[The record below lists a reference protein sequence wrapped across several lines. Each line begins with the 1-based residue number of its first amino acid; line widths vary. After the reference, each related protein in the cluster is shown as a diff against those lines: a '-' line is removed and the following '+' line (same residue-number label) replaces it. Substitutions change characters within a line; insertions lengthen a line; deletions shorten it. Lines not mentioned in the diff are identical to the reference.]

1 MNTNSAEH
9 VSYDMPIP
17 VQRALRK
24 LGQDIRD
31 VRRRRR
37 ITTSLLA
44 ERASIS
50 RTTLANLERG
60 YPGVS
65 IRTLATVLFVLGM
78 IDRISDLADALKDTV
93 GLTLD
98 EERLPQRV
106 RHSHGTGT
114 SRSRR

>member
-1 MNTNSAEH
+1 MNPSSSENF
-9 VSYDMPIP
+9 SYDLPIP

-24 LGQDIRD
+24 MGQDIRD
-31 VRRRRR
+31 ARKRRR

-60 YPGVS
+60 HPGVS

-93 GLTLD
+93 GLALD

-106 RHSHGTGT
+106 RHSPGIGAT
-114 SRSRR
+114 RSKR

>member
-1 MNTNSAEH
+1 MNPSDAEH
-9 VSYDMPIP
+9 VRYDMPIP

-31 VRRRRR
+31 ARRRRR

-60 YPGVS
+60 HPGVS
-65 IRTLATVLFVLGM
+65 IRALATVLFVLGM
-78 IDRISDLADALKDTV
+78 IDRISDLADSLKDSV
-93 GLTLD
+93 GLALD

-106 RHSHGTGT
+106 RHSPGSGAN
-114 SRSRR
+114 RNRR

>member
-1 MNTNSAEH
+1 MNPSSQESF
-9 VSYDMPIP
+9 SYDLPIP

-24 LGQDIRD
+24 LGKDIRD
-31 VRRRRR
+31 ARKRRR
-37 ITTSLLA
+37 ITTSLLS

-60 YPGVS
+60 HPGVS

-78 IDRISDLADALKDTV
+78 IDRISDLADALKDPV
-93 GLTLD
+93 GLALD

-106 RHSHGTGT
+106 RHSSKMGAT
-114 SRSRR
+114 RSNR